1 MATNVV
7 ISAPRPAPFFT
18 PFFVAIEKGFLAEQG
33 INGVLRYKAGIAEMV
48 KGEVTFATGMSA
60 YKTFLNGTPV
70 RQLASI
76 SSRESSRVL
85 MAGPHIVDVS
95 QLEHILIPGG
105 VGPHVDRFITE
116 LTNILAIHDINLEE
130 AEIATQGVEGSHKEQ
145 WQMLQEGI
153 GDAATLG
160 APWSQIAARA
170 GYRNLGHESNY
181 APSPSGAGLYTSP
194 DTIAKDPGL
203 VRAFV
208 TAYVRAMRY
217 CQENVAGT
225 VEVML
230 KYCQEWGVTSEDIA
244 KGAYDEV
251 APYWR
256 LEVDQAILDRAMRSV
271 CDRLGIPHV
280 PVTDFLDTRF
290 LTEALQ
296 NPPS

>member
-1 MATNVV
+1 MATKVV

-33 INGVLRYKAGIAEMV
+33 IEGTMRYKAGIAELV
-48 KGEVTFATGMSA
+48 KGEVDFATGMSA
-60 YKTFLNGTPV
+60 YKTFLSGTPV
-70 RQLASI
+70 CQLASI
-76 SSRESSRVL
+76 SSRESSHVL
-85 MAGPHIVDVS
+85 MARPKFEAPE

-105 VGPHVDRFITE
+105 TGPHADRFITE
-116 LTNILAIHDINLEE
+116 LTNILMIHQINLEE
-130 AEIATQGVEGSHKEQ
+130 AEIQTQGVEGSHKEQ

-181 APSPSGAGLYTSP
+181 SPSPSGAGLYTSP
-194 DTIAKDPGL
+194 DTIARDPAL

-208 TAYVRAMRY
+208 HGYVRAMRY

-256 LEVDQAILDRAMRSV
+256 LEVDQSVLDRAMRTV
-271 CDRLGIPHV
+271 CDQRGIPPV
-280 PVTDFLDTRF
+280 PVTAFLDTRF
-290 LTEALQ
+290 LAEALQ
-296 NPPS
+296 A